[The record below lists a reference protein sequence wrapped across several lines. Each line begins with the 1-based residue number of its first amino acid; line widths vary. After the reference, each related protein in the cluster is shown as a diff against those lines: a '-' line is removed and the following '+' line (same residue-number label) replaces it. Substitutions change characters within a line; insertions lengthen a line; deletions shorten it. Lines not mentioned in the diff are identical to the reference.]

1 MERLRKPFQG
11 VKNIIRFN
19 WHFYLLAAFGVAL
32 LFLLDYF
39 LPIPYSGIALTVCI
53 LLLASTTI
61 SLLVS
66 LYVYDLSGLY
76 ELRWMDDFSIT
87 ENGTIASINAGFDET
102 SVLLRQKFPRAEL
115 LAFDFY
121 NPATHTEV
129 SIQRA
134 RRAYPAFPGTKE
146 ISTVRLPVEDHSFD
160 GIFLILAA
168 HEIRSEEERTV
179 FFRELRRALSD
190 NGTIVVTEHLRDLP
204 NFLAYNIGF
213 FHFIPRSSWI
223 RTFKN
228 AKLKIAGEKK
238 ITPFITTFI
247 LEKDDPQ
254 S

>member
-11 VKNIIRFN
+11 VKNIVRFN
-19 WHFYLLAAFGVAL
+19 WHFYLPAAAGVVL
-32 LFLLDYF
+32 LFLATSF
-39 LPIPYSGIALTVCI
+39 MPFPYSGIALAVCI

-76 ELRWMDDFSIT
+76 ELRWLDGLPIT
-87 ENGTIASINAGFDET
+87 GNGKIASINAGFDET
-102 SVLLRQKFPRAEL
+102 SVLLRQKFPGTEL
-115 LAFDFY
+115 SAFDFY
-121 NPATHTEV
+121 DPAKHTEV
-129 SIQRA
+129 SIKRA

-146 ISTVRLPVEDHSFD
+146 ISTARIPAEDHSFD

-168 HEIRSEEERTV
+168 HEIRSEEERIV
-179 FFRELRRALSD
+179 FFRELGRTLSD
-190 NGTIVVTEHLRDLP
+190 NGTIIVTEHLRDLP

-213 FHFIPRSSWI
+213 FHFISRSSWL

-228 AKLKIAGEKK
+228 AKLKIVVEKK

-247 LEKDDPQ
+247 LEKDGTQP
-254 S
+254 